1 MARRS
6 TPERID
12 QARHDALRNR
22 LIGTGLPP
30 ATADAWI
37 AAWIAAADAAKR
49 PRDAGFWSAGWAWI
63 QAERA
68 TRAAPRTARV

>member
-22 LIGTGLPP
+22 LIASGMTAGT
-30 ATADAWI
+30 TDAWI
-37 AAWIAAADAAKR
+37 AAWAVRAAMTGVERGRAY
-49 PRDAGFWSAGWAWI
+49 WEAGWAWI
-63 QAERA
+63 DAERR
-68 TRAAPRTARV
+68 TRVRP